1 MADERTL
8 TDADAEAIAKKLK
21 EQLANELKLE
31 VGGGVLAFVRT
42 WTMRLMI
49 AGMIYFAAVS
59 QGWVSP
65 PQLPHN

>member
-42 WTMRLMI
+42 WAMRLMI

-65 PQLPHN
+65 PHLPHN